1 MGDNQLRSFG
11 YSLAES
17 IGVEAATIA
26 EDKVGFEV
34 TNGPS
39 MDLGGIFENMTQEQ
53 AAFQPAQDQLGCRGP
68 GFCIR
73 N

>member
-1 MGDNQLRSFG
+1 MDDNQLRSFG

-26 EDKVGFEV
+26 EVKVGFEV

-39 MDLGGIFENMTQEQ
+39 MDLGGILENMTQEL
-53 AAFQPAQDQLGCRGP
+53 AAFQPAQNQLGCRRP